1 MLPVLCEYREYLIGR
16 GMSDNTVR
24 AYVSHV
30 ERALKWCATNNVDLC
45 NMRPSQMRD
54 LADQFKRSSA
64 VRGQL
69 RAALKHYWDLMDTTG
84 PARAI
89 DVPTPPRGQWRG
101 LEDPWVVKLLAYA
114 RDDWPRGGVVYV
126 GVYLG
131 IRRTEIASL
140 RWDAFDHDLTQCRII
155 GKGSRT
161 RILPVHPKLRTVLIP
176 HRWGEFVF
184 PGRYRGTHI
193 APAMLNEWVPKL
205 CEEAGVPRITPH
217 QLRHISGGKVVEET
231 GDIQVG
237 QAWLGHSRVTTTET
251 YSRVGERRMRQALG
265 VLDWE
270 ADDGRPH
277 LRVVKG

>member
-1 MLPVLCEYREYLIGR
+1 GEVWAFISVHHTQWLPPTQRRTLVLYTLPPKRTKVSCMLPVLCEYREYLIGR

-30 ERALKWCATNNVDLC
+30 ERSRKWCATNNVDLC

-140 RWDAFDHDLTQCRII
+140 RWDAFDH
-155 GKGSRT
+155 
-161 RILPVHPKLRTVLIP
+161 
-176 HRWGEFVF
+176 
-184 PGRYRGTHI
+184 
-193 APAMLNEWVPKL
+193 
-205 CEEAGVPRITPH
+205 
-217 QLRHISGGKVVEET
+217 
-231 GDIQVG
+231 
-237 QAWLGHSRVTTTET
+237 
-251 YSRVGERRMRQALG
+251 
-265 VLDWE
+265 
-270 ADDGRPH
+270 
-277 LRVVKG
+277 